1 MFVPLIRGSLDY
13 ARDDS
18 AFLYCHSERSE
29 ESPGKV
35 ICLYRHFDQTNCVEK
50 SPKAKQYHFFFAKH
64 PSLSHF
70 TPLLSRMRER
80 RRRLSLQKK
89 KHLRLQVF
97 FGVRQRHIL
106 PGRVQPSTFCAAR
119 LNDCV
124 RYENRWDPRAIT
136 TGVAPPARFELAT
149 TRLTAAGST
158 VELRRNIGDIHY
170 STFTT
175 A

>member
-1 MFVPLIRGSLDY
+1 MGFSIY
-13 ARDDS
+13 AK
-18 AFLYCHSERSE
+18 AFDIFYHSRYALKGVNG
-29 ESPGKV
+29 GKRTN
-35 ICLYRHFDQTNCVEK
+35 RHFDQAKRMEK
-50 SPKAKQYHFFFAKH
+50 SPKAKQYHIFFAKH

-89 KHLRLQVF
+89 KHLQMQVF

-136 TGVAPPARFELAT
+136 TGV
-149 TRLTAAGST
+149 
-158 VELRRNIGDIHY
+158 VKCVIN
-170 STFTT
+170 TFTT